1 MSWISFTMAKANLPR
16 ATARNPAF
24 SWARTARVIGWS
36 KIQKGLRGGIF
47 VDRAQALKYA
57 MHEITDRM
65 QAVIMVPGILEL
77 DMSGPNLAMARART
91 DRSVQRRV
99 A

>member
-1 MSWISFTMAKANLPR
+1 MDKLHNGEGEPPS
-16 ATARNPAF
+16 RNGSQSCFLVGKDSRGHWVVKDPN
-24 SWARTARVIGWS
+24 
-36 KIQKGLRGGIF
+36 GLRGGIF

-65 QAVIMVPGILEL
+65 QAVIMVPGVLEL
-77 DMSGPNLAMARART
+77 DTRA
-91 DRSVQRRV
+91 DLSVQRRV

>member
-1 MSWISFTMAKANLPR
+1 MDNFHDSKGEPPS
-16 ATARNPAF
+16 RNGSQSCF
-24 SWARTARVIGWS
+24 LVGKDSQGHWVV
-36 KIQKGLRGGIF
+36 KDQKGLRGGIF

-77 DMSGPNLAMARART
+77 DTCT
-91 DRSVQRRV
+91 DFSVQRQV

>member
-1 MSWISFTMAKANLPR
+1 MDNLHD
-16 ATARNPAF
+16 
-24 SWARTARVIGWS
+24 S
-36 KIQKGLRGGIF
+36 KGEPPSRYNSQSCFLVGKDSQGHWVVKDQKGLRGGLF

-57 MHEITDRM
+57 MHEIADRM

-77 DMSGPNLAMARART
+77 DMSGPSPALA
-91 DRSVQRRV
+91 RSNRPILRRV